1 MSTAQG
7 EYISEKKLKE
17 LQEELQELKTV
28 TRKRIAEQLEYAKSL
43 GDLSEN
49 AEYHEARE
57 EQSNVEERISR
68 IEDILRRAVIVGTH
82 RGGTVD
88 LGATVIIE
96 KKNGGRQTV
105 TIVGS
110 EEINSVQGKI
120 SNESPLGSVL
130 IGKKKG
136 DAIIVSTPRG
146 STEYTIITVQ

>member
-17 LQEELQELKTV
+17 LQGELQELKTV

-146 STEYTIITVQ
+146 STEYTIITVK

>member
-17 LQEELQELKTV
+17 LQGELQELKTV

-110 EEINSVQGKI
+110 EEVNSVQGKI

-136 DAIIVSTPRG
+136 DAIIVPTPRG

>member
-1 MSTAQG
+1 MQG
-7 EYISEKKLKE
+7 EYISEEKLKE
-17 LQEELQELKTV
+17 LQVELQELKTV

-57 EQSNVEERISR
+57 EQANVEDRISR

-82 RGGTVD
+82 RGSTID
-88 LGATVIIE
+88 LGATVTIE
-96 KKNGGRQTV
+96 KKDGGQQTL

-110 EEINSVQGKI
+110 EEVNSAQGKI
-120 SNESPLGSVL
+120 SNESPIGREL

-136 DAIIVSTPRG
+136 DSFVIQTPRG
-146 STEYTIITVQ
+146 NTEYRIVAVQ

>member
-1 MSTAQG
+1 MQG
-7 EYISEKKLKE
+7 EYISEEKLKD
-17 LQEELQELKTV
+17 LQIELQELKTV

-57 EQSNVEERISR
+57 EQANVEDRISR

-82 RGGTVD
+82 RGNIID
-88 LGATVIIE
+88 LGATVVIT
-96 KKNGGRQTV
+96 KKGSNNEQTL

-110 EEINSVQGKI
+110 EEVNSAQGKI
-120 SNESPLGSVL
+120 SNESPIGKEL

-136 DAIIVSTPRG
+136 DSIVIQTPRG
-146 STEYTIITVQ
+146 NTEYLITAVQ

>member
-17 LQEELQELKTV
+17 LQGELQELKTV

-110 EEINSVQGKI
+110 EEVNSVQGKI

>member
-17 LQEELQELKTV
+17 LQGELQELKTV

>member
-1 MSTAQG
+1 MQG
-7 EYISEKKLKE
+7 EYISEEKLKE
-17 LQEELQELKTV
+17 LQTELQELKTV

-57 EQSNVEERISR
+57 EQANVEDRISR

-82 RGGTVD
+82 RGSTID
-88 LGATVIIE
+88 LGSTVTIT
-96 KKNGGRQTV
+96 KKGADSEQTL

-110 EEINSVQGKI
+110 EEVNSAQGKI
-120 SNESPLGSVL
+120 SNESPIGREL

-136 DAIIVSTPRG
+136 DSFVIQAPRG
-146 STEYTIITVQ
+146 NTEYLITAVQ

>member
-1 MSTAQG
+1 MQG
-7 EYISEKKLKE
+7 EYISEEKLKE
-17 LQEELQELKTV
+17 LQVELQELKTV

-57 EQSNVEERISR
+57 EQANVEDRISR

-82 RGGTVD
+82 RGSTID
-88 LGATVIIE
+88 LGATVTIE
-96 KKNGGRQTV
+96 KKDGGQQTL

-110 EEINSVQGKI
+110 EEVNSAQGKI
-120 SNESPLGSVL
+120 SNESPIGREL

-136 DAIIVSTPRG
+136 DSFVIQTPRG
-146 STEYTIITVQ
+146 NTEYLIVAVQ

>member
-1 MSTAQG
+1 MQG
-7 EYISEKKLKE
+7 EYISEEKLKE
-17 LQEELQELKTV
+17 LQTELQELKTV

-57 EQSNVEERISR
+57 EQANVEDRISR

-82 RGGTVD
+82 RGSTVD
-88 LGATVIIE
+88 LGSTVTIT
-96 KKNGGRQTV
+96 KKGADGEQTL

-110 EEINSVQGKI
+110 EEVNSAQGKI
-120 SNESPLGSVL
+120 SNESPIGREL

-136 DAIIVSTPRG
+136 DSIVIQTPRG
-146 STEYTIITVQ
+146 NTEYLITAVQ

>member
-1 MSTAQG
+1 MQG
-7 EYISEKKLKE
+7 EYISEEKLKE
-17 LQEELQELKTV
+17 LQTELQELKTV

-57 EQSNVEERISR
+57 EQANVEDRISR

-82 RGGTVD
+82 RGSTID
-88 LGATVIIE
+88 LGATVTIT
-96 KKNGGRQTV
+96 KKGSDGEQTL

-110 EEINSVQGKI
+110 EEVNSAQGKI
-120 SNESPLGSVL
+120 SNESPIGREL

-136 DAIIVSTPRG
+136 DSIVIQTPRG
-146 STEYTIITVQ
+146 DTEYLITAVQ